1 VLKLAF
7 IFLTVLVALVPLP
20 RAGVERLYSRGLYPM
35 IQPRLTT
42 LSNSTPFAWFDALV
56 LLSVVTILVMWT
68 VRLRRLLRRSGAA
81 KAGRTTGLGRAI
93 ARLVIDTAAIAAVLY
108 IWFLAAWGLNY
119 QRQPLREQLDFQ
131 EDRITREA
139 LRALANR
146 TVDALNVLHADAH
159 AAGWPEF
166 AATPA
171 ALEPAFVR
179 AQRDL
184 ALPWTADA
192 GRPKRTLFNFYFTRV
207 SIDGM
212 TGPFFLETLAND
224 TLLPYERPA
233 TIAHEWSHLA
243 GYADESEANFV
254 GWLVCMR
261 GSPSIQY
268 SGWLSLYGSIA
279 AALQRSDREEI
290 ARALDEGPRA
300 DLRAISDRI
309 RRYAIPAAS
318 RAGYAMY
325 DRFLKANRVEA
336 GVRSYGEVLRL
347 LLGTNFKEDGA
358 PALRRGKG

>member
-1 VLKLAF
+1 LKFALIFVAF
-7 IFLTVLVALVPLP
+7 LVAVVPLP
-20 RAGVERLYSRGLYPM
+20 RNGVERVYSRGLYPI

-56 LLSVVTILVMWT
+56 LLAVGTILVMWT
-68 VRLRRLLRRSGAA
+68 VRLKR
-81 KAGRTTGLGRAI
+81 RTTGVGRAI
-93 ARLVIDTAAIAAVLY
+93 AGLAIDTAAIAAVLY
-108 IWFLAAWGLNY
+108 IWFLGAWGLNY
-119 QRQPLREQLDFQ
+119 QRQPLREQLDFR

-139 LRALANR
+139 LRALADR
-146 TVDALNVLHADAH
+146 TVSALNALHSDAH
-159 AAGWPEF
+159 ATGWPEL

-171 ALEPAFVR
+171 ALDAAFVR
-179 AQRDL
+179 AQHDL
-184 ALPWTADA
+184 ALSWTADA

-254 GWLVCMR
+254 GWLICMR
-261 GSPSIQY
+261 GPAAIQY

-279 AALQRSDREEI
+279 GALTRSEREEI
-290 ARALDEGPRA
+290 ARALDEGPRG

-347 LLGTNFKEDGA
+347 LLGTKFEGDGA
-358 PALRRGKG
+358 PALRKR